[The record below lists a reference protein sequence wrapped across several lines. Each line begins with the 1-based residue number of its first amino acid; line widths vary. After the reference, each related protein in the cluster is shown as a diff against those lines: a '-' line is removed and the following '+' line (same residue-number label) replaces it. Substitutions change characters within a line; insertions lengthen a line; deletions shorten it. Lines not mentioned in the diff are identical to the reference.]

1 MIHTL
6 QSCLFVSHKYF
17 TVHCCQLLISIV
29 PNKAQEMLCSNEHY
43 QEDGIK
49 SIKTDNRTQNLGR
62 MVASALINLT
72 QCWGHR
78 SSSMLRLRWKH
89 TSIREYDR
97 KRPNRTNLLEPPETK
112 YMSKS
117 RYIARR
123 SNTRPPVHHIS
134 SRTKLPN
141 PVNNKSV
148 MFKFNRRC

>member
-72 QCWGHR
+72 QCCGHK
-78 SSSMLRLRWKH
+78 SSSITVTMEAYEYSR
-89 TSIREYDR
+89 IRPKTAEQN
-97 KRPNRTNLLEPPETK
+97 KPVRTTGNEVYEQ
-112 YMSKS
+112 
-117 RYIARR
+117 IAIHR
-123 SNTRPPVHHIS
+123 
-134 SRTKLPN
+134 
-141 PVNNKSV
+141 
-148 MFKFNRRC
+148 